1 MDLGLHVASFT
12 WPGVPEQIAP
22 TLTELARSSEEAGV
36 VSISVMDHYFQLE
49 QFAGADEPMIE
60 AYTTL
65 GYLASA
71 TSTISLGVLVTG
83 VTYRHPALLAKIVS
97 TLDVLSEGRARLGI
111 GAAWYEREHRG
122 LGVPFPPLAERFER
136 LEETIQ
142 ICRQMWSGEG
152 GSFHGRHYQ
161 LEEMLSSPPT
171 VSQPHPPIMIG
182 GGGEKKTLRLV
193 ARHADACNLFSSSV
207 DDVRHKLEVLRGH
220 CDAEGTDYDRIEKT
234 ILWVAMPPVGDES
247 SRFLAEMERYAA
259 LGVECVYVM
268 PMGKDPVGCVEALG
282 SEVIPGLKNLAR

>member
-12 WPGVPEQIAP
+12 WPGGPEQIAP
-22 TLTELARSSEEAGV
+22 ALTEIARSSEEAGV
-36 VSISVMDHYFQLE
+36 ASISVMDHYFQLE
-49 QFAGADEPMIE
+49 HFAGADEPMIE

-83 VTYRHPALLAKIVS
+83 ITYRHPGLLAKIVS

-111 GAAWYEREHRG
+111 GAAWYEREHQG

-142 ICRQMWSGEG
+142 ICRQMWVGEG

-161 LEEMLSSPPT
+161 LEEMISSPPT
-171 VSQPHPPIMIG
+171 VSRPHPPIMIG

-234 ILWVAMPPVGDES
+234 ILWVAMPPVGDEA

-259 LGVECVYVM
+259 LGVGCVYVM
-268 PMGKDPVGCVEALG
+268 PMGKEPVGCVEALG
-282 SEVIPGLKNLAR
+282 SEVIPGLKNLAP

>member
-1 MDLGLHVASFT
+1 
-12 WPGVPEQIAP
+12 
-22 TLTELARSSEEAGV
+22 
-36 VSISVMDHYFQLE
+36 
-49 QFAGADEPMIE
+49 
-60 AYTTL
+60 
-65 GYLASA
+65 
-71 TSTISLGVLVTG
+71 
-83 VTYRHPALLAKIVS
+83 
-97 TLDVLSEGRARLGI
+97 
-111 GAAWYEREHRG
+111 
-122 LGVPFPPLAERFER
+122 
-136 LEETIQ
+136 
-142 ICRQMWSGEG
+142 MWSGEG
-152 GSFHGRHYQ
+152 GSFYGRHYH
-161 LEEMLSSPPT
+161 LEEMISSPPT

-207 DDVRHKLEVLRGH
+207 DDVRHKFEVLRGH